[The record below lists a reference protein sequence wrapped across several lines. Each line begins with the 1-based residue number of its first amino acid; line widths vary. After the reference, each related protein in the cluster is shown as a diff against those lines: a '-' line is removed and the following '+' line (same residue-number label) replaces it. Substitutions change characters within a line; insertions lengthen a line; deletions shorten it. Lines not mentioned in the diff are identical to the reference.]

1 MKIII
6 DNAKFEFNIG
16 CKVLKAK
23 YDTCPTQFEEALGEM
38 WNDIEPITFQEI
50 SKEIKNIEARRVAIS
65 GLGIENVIN
74 QVNPKLVDKKTLSK
88 TTTWINGEGVL
99 ETKKFKDTYE
109 LYVVANDDL
118 YKGAVA
124 TSLFINQ
131 GVYFVKCKC
140 TSTKREYYIWV
151 DKRSIELTNRDKGTW
166 TDKPL
171 NAIQAIAWTIQT
183 NIPEGGIEKIVRQGD
198 CILIKPNT
206 TERFSGERHL
216 TEKEYKELLVAES

>member
-6 DNAKFEFNIG
+6 DNAKFDFNIG

-23 YDTCPTQFEEALGEM
+23 YDTCPTQFGDTLSDM
-38 WNDIEPITFQEI
+38 WNDIVPITFQEI
-50 SKEIKNIEARRVAIS
+50 SKEIKSIESRRVAIGS
-65 GLGIENVIN
+65 LGIENVIK
-74 QVNPKLVDKKTLSK
+74 QVNPKLVDKQTLSK
-88 TTTWINGEGVL
+88 QTTWINGEGVL

-118 YKGAVA
+118 YKDVENARWF
-124 TSLFINQ
+124 SNEN
-131 GVYFVKCKC
+131 VYFVKCKC
-140 TSTKREYYIWV
+140 TSTNREYYIWV
-151 DKRSIELTNRDKGTW
+151 DMRSVQRTNRDKGSW
-166 TDKPL
+166 IDKPI

-206 TERFSGERHL
+206 TERFRDERHL
-216 TEKEYKELLVAES
+216 TEEEYKTLLVAES